1 MPADGHTVFGGAFD
15 PDLGMPSTAYTGEF
29 MFDTDDLNADNAGLF
44 GLDAGDSA
52 ALQTFDPAAL
62 GEPKNLFAT
71 PGRPEQDLDFSPPS
85 HRDSSSSG
93 SSRRSADSN
102 SPKTSH
108 TSGDVMMTEDAS
120 FAEWKPFDAL
130 ANGHD
135 TNIDLLSGHSLDQSV
150 DPSTHFDD
158 SNFFD
163 FASASSSPSAPPTNG
178 NISLSP
184 EDHSVVSAKSPSL
197 HRKGHGKAPSV
208 SFLDLTSPATLTY
221 TQQYAFTNGKAVGSR
236 EASPMFSS
244 HESSP
249 AGMFKDSPSS
259 DINMNVAADGFHFRV
274 PPQAQNPGWPA
285 QAPFAARHGAGM
297 QQNVHTGVLAAS
309 APGVAYN
316 GLAFEGKATLRI
328 QPTPLKSRVETQIPI
343 KLTFH
348 NLPSTIKRLH
358 LPRHSISKAKLLHKG
373 PVESAPDMLELY
385 TMLVCTS
392 AMQDEKKRSKA
403 FEQAAKA
410 SRPTSPNPGPEADE
424 VKPQNGGEVRICHG
438 CITRERKRAGRKKN
452 KKPEEDELWDKYQ
465 NYRAIVFNTQE
476 VKEWQVATDTGIGMT
491 PPPGT
496 MQVDAPMRIACY
508 CRHHQEKMGFQVIF
522 TLKDFQ
528 NNVIVQ
534 EMSNAIMITDDH
546 KTHLPPTVGTTTSST
561 AETQADS
568 TPHEAPLPFRQT
580 QSSSDL
586 QGLQRGTPLQAAG
599 PKQHNSQTTST
610 TTTPRNLSR
619 QASPTSPAGPAAKR
633 RKPSSTNKLPQGLAM
648 TRLETVQ
655 PPGAPL
661 NNAQNDGS
669 IVSSATSPF
678 SPPVNNFPMT
688 TGTMFQQPPPINGMQ
703 QPFAPGP
710 LTPNSNNNE
719 LYQGN
724 GRNMSIDNMPLTQ
737 PMYSAPASAHPS
749 RAPSPNHLRNE
760 MNVLQQQ
767 TPLSQ
772 AIFNSTPVGI
782 NSIRSPSPTIHKI
795 IPGEGPKDG
804 GIEVTVLGSGFTNGG
819 LEVMFGDKR
828 ALTTTFWGESSLV
841 CLLPPSHV
849 AGNVLV
855 RIRHPQLPDQQ
866 HAYGGKQAI
875 FRYIDDSEEQL
886 MRTALVCLG
895 NKLGGT
901 IQDATDIA
909 KSIINSRTN
918 PGGWGLSPG
927 GGNPV
932 SGGYNFREAQREC
945 IESGLMKILDL
956 IDLDDSVNKARINIR
971 KSTTGQTMLHL
982 GCSLGMSRFV
992 AGLLSRGANIHSRDK
1007 GGFTPLHFAAMNN
1020 HATIVRRL
1028 MIFGADPTM
1037 RSLSGLTAADLC
1049 QRAEGSREVLRA
1061 LRSVER
1067 NARSRSRGSL
1077 HSRVN
1082 SATSLSSLWGS
1093 REPLEMS
1100 AYHDEPLMDG
1110 SGSGESSDD
1119 DYEDSSEEFDSQSG
1133 EPKEYL
1139 QMRRRSMPHNHR
1151 LPEIVS
1157 PPPAGV
1163 PAGMASPGAAMTA
1176 LQGRVLQQWQAV
1188 LHNWQQFQMP
1198 QMPQLPGR
1206 NDYHNILN
1214 NAHLMQRFASL
1225 VPNIGGSR
1233 PGSADDHGPRDG
1245 DKQWWEITS
1254 LFGAKDSPPPA
1265 YEELFPENQQSVD
1278 TKQASA
1284 AAAAAEYEADAKCA
1298 ALYDQAEESTAES
1311 SKTRQVPHLL
1321 QIGRKNAITKEQQ
1334 EDLQRAHAERL
1345 KTGSSDK
1352 MLWFVWLPLLI
1363 FIVGMMVFNG
1373 APAVIQGV
1381 TKFGQLVVDMTA
1393 TPQQTLEQLGNR
1405 AVVEAV

>member
-15 PDLGMPSTAYTGEF
+15 PDLGMPSTAYNGEF
-29 MFDTDDLNADNAGLF
+29 IFDTDDLNADNAGLF

-62 GEPKNLFAT
+62 GEAKNPFVA
-71 PGRPEQDLDFSPPS
+71 PGRPGQDLDFSPPS

-130 ANGHD
+130 TNGHD

-150 DPSTHFDD
+150 DPPTHFDD
-158 SNFFD
+158 NHFFD
-163 FASASSSPSAPPTNG
+163 FVSASSSPSAPPTNG
-178 NISLSP
+178 NTSLSP
-184 EDHSVVSAKSPSL
+184 EDHSAVSAKSPSL
-197 HRKGHGKAPSV
+197 QRKGHAKAPS
-208 SFLDLTSPATLTY
+208 
-221 TQQYAFTNGKAVGSR
+221 QQYAFTNGISGVKAVGSR
-236 EASPMFSS
+236 EASPMFAS

-249 AGMFKDSPSS
+249 AGMFKDSPVSEN
-259 DINMNVAADGFHFRV
+259 NMNIAADSFQFRR
-274 PPQAQNPGWPA
+274 PGPNSGWPA
-285 QAPFAARHGAGM
+285 QVSFSARHSAGM
-297 QQNVHTGVLAAS
+297 QQGVHTGGLTAS

-316 GLAFEGKATLRI
+316 GLAFDGKPTLRI

-343 KLTFH
+343 KLTVH
-348 NLPSTIKRLH
+348 NLPKSIRRLH

-373 PVESAPDMLELY
+373 PVESSPDMLELY

-392 AMQDEKKRSKA
+392 AMQDEKKRRKA
-403 FEQAAKA
+403 FEQAAEA

-424 VKPQNGGEVRICHG
+424 LKPQNGGEVRICHG

-508 CRHHQEKMGFQVIF
+508 CRHHQEKQGFQVIF
-522 TLKDFQ
+522 TLKDYQ
-528 NNVIVQ
+528 NKVIVQ
-534 EMSNAIMITDDH
+534 EI
-546 KTHLPPTVGTTTSST
+546 T
-561 AETQADS
+561 AEAQAEAM
-568 TPHEAPLPFRQT
+568 PLEAPLPFRQT

-586 QGLQRGTPLQAAG
+586 QSLQHGASLQNSAS
-599 PKQHNSQTTST
+599 KHHNSQATST
-610 TTTPRNLSR
+610 TATPRNLSR

-633 RKPSSTNKLPQGLAM
+633 RKPSSNNNKLPQALAM
-648 TRLETVQ
+648 TRLETIPQ
-655 PPGAPL
+655 PGAPL
-661 NNAQNDGS
+661 NNSQNDGS
-669 IVSSATSPF
+669 MVAPATSPF
-678 SPPVNNFPMT
+678 SPAINNFPMT
-688 TGTMFQQPPPINGMQ
+688 TGPMFQPQPPMNSMQ
-703 QPFAPGP
+703 QPFATGP

-719 LYQGN
+719 LYPGGN
-724 GRNMSIDNMPLTQ
+724 SRNMSIDNMSLAQ

-772 AIFNSTPVGI
+772 AIFNPPVGMS
-782 NSIRSPSPTIHKI
+782 SIRSPTPTIHKI

-828 ALTTTFWGESSLV
+828 ALTTTYWGESSLV

-866 HAYGGKQAI
+866 PGYGGKHVI

-886 MRTALVCLG
+886 MRTALWLG
-895 NKLGGT
+895 
-901 IQDATDIA
+901 AF
-909 KSIINSRTN
+909 
-918 PGGWGLSPG
+918 PG
-927 GGNPV
+927 GGNQV

-971 KSTTGQTMLHL
+971 KSATGQTMLHL
-982 GCSLGMSRFV
+982 GCSLGMARFV

-1020 HATIVRRL
+1020 HTTIVRRL
-1028 MIFGADPTM
+1028 MILGADPTM
-1037 RSLSGLTAADLC
+1037 RSLSGLTASDLC
-1049 QRAEGSREVLRA
+1049 PRAEGSREVLRA
-1061 LRSVER
+1061 LRSFER
-1067 NARSRSRGSL
+1067 NARSHSRGSL

-1093 REPLEMS
+1093 RGPLEMS
-1100 AYHDEPLMDG
+1100 AYHDESLTDA
-1110 SGSGESSDD
+1110 SISADSSDD

-1133 EPKEYL
+1133 
-1139 QMRRRSMPHNHR
+1139 M
-1151 LPEIVS
+1151 V
-1157 PPPAGV
+1157 
-1163 PAGMASPGAAMTA
+1163 SPGAAMTA

-1206 NDYHNILN
+1206 HDYHNMLN
-1214 NAHLMQRFASL
+1214 NAHFMQRFASL

-1233 PGSADDHGPRDG
+1233 PGSAGEHGPPG

-1254 LFGAKDSPPPA
+1254 LFGAKDAPPPA
-1265 YEELFPENQQSVD
+1265 YEELFPHNQQSID
-1278 TKQASA
+1278 TKQATA

-1298 ALYDQAEESTAES
+1298 ALYDQTQTEESIAES

-1352 MLWFVWLPLLI
+1352 MLWFVWVPLLI
-1363 FIVGMMVFNG
+1363 FIIGMMIFNG

-1381 TKFGQLVVDMTA
+1381 TKLGQVVVDMTA
-1393 TPQQTLEQLGNR
+1393 AAPQQALEQPINR

>member
-1 MPADGHTVFGGAFD
+1 MPTDGHTVFGGAFD
-15 PDLGMPSTAYTGEF
+15 PDLGMPSTAYNGEF
-29 MFDTDDLNADNAGLF
+29 IFDTDDLNAENAGLF

-52 ALQTFDPAAL
+52 ALHTFDSNTL
-62 GEPKNLFAT
+62 GESKNLFAT

-108 TSGDVMMTEDAS
+108 TSGDVMMTEDAT

-130 ANGHD
+130 TNGHD
-135 TNIDLLSGHSLDQSV
+135 TNIDLLSGHALDQSV

-163 FASASSSPSAPPTNG
+163 FASASSSPSEPPING
-178 NISLSP
+178 NVSLSP
-184 EDHSVVSAKSPSL
+184 EDHSAVSAKSPSL
-197 HRKGHGKAPSV
+197 QRKGHGKAQSV
-208 SFLDLTSPATLTY
+208 STLHLTSLATLTH
-221 TQQYAFTNGKAVGSR
+221 TQQYAFTNGISGVKAVGSR
-236 EASPMFSS
+236 EASPMFPS

-249 AGMFKDSPSS
+249 AGMFKDSPVSEN
-259 DINMNVAADGFHFRV
+259 NMNISVDSFQFRL
-274 PPQAQNPGWPA
+274 PGPNSGWPA
-285 QAPFAARHGAGM
+285 QVPFSARHGRGM
-297 QQNVHTGVLAAS
+297 QQGGLTAS

-373 PVESAPDMLELY
+373 PLKSSPDMLELY

-392 AMQDEKKRSKA
+392 AMQDEKKRCKA

-424 VKPQNGGEVRICHG
+424 IKPQNGGEVRICHG

-476 VKEWQVATDTGIGMT
+476 VKEWQVATDTGIGTT

-522 TLKDFQ
+522 TLKDYQ

-546 KTHLPPTVGTTTSST
+546 KTHLPPTATTITSST
-561 AETQADS
+561 AETQADAM
-568 TPHEAPLPFRQT
+568 PQDAPLPFRQT

-586 QGLQRGTPLQAAG
+586 QSLQRGPALQTSV
-599 PKQHNSQTTST
+599 PKQHNSRTTSAT
-610 TTTPRNLSR
+610 ATPRNLSR

-661 NNAQNDGS
+661 NNTQNDASMGT
-669 IVSSATSPF
+669 SATSPF
-678 SPPVNNFPMT
+678 SPAVNNFPMT
-688 TGTMFQQPPPINGMQ
+688 AGPMFQPQPPSMNGMQ
-703 QPFAPGP
+703 QSFATGP

-719 LYQGN
+719 LYPGGN
-724 GRNMSIDNMPLTQ
+724 SRNMSIDNMSLAQ

-760 MNVLQQQ
+760 MSVLQQQ

-772 AIFNSTPVGI
+772 AIFNNTPVGM

-855 RIRHPQLPDQQ
+855 RIRHPQLADQQ
-866 HAYGGKQAI
+866 PAYGGKQAI

-886 MRTALVCLG
+886 MRTALILQRASSTRGQALAAGDCPPSAG
-895 NKLGGT
+895 N
-901 IQDATDIA
+901 Q
-909 KSIINSRTN
+909 
-918 PGGWGLSPG
+918 
-927 GGNPV
+927 V

-945 IESGLMKILDL
+945 VESGLMKILDL

-1067 NARSRSRGSL
+1067 NARSHSRGSL

-1100 AYHDEPLMDG
+1100 AYHDESLTDA
-1110 SGSGESSDD
+1110 SGSGDSSDD
-1119 DYEDSSEEFDSQSG
+1119 DYEDSSGEFDSH
-1133 EPKEYL
+1133 
-1139 QMRRRSMPHNHR
+1139 MPNNHR
-1151 LPEIVS
+1151 LPEIVPS
-1157 PPPAGV
+1157 PPAGV

-1188 LHNWQQFQMP
+1188 MHNWQQFQMP

-1206 NDYHNILN
+1206 NDYHNMLN
-1214 NAHLMQRFASL
+1214 NAHFMQRFVSL

-1233 PGSADDHGPRDG
+1233 PGSAGDHGPRDG

-1265 YEELFPENQQSVD
+1265 YEELFPHNQQSVD

-1298 ALYDQAEESTAES
+1298 ALYDQTEESTAES

-1363 FIVGMMVFNG
+1363 FILGMMIFNG
-1373 APAVIQGV
+1373 APAVIQGM
-1381 TKFGQLVVDMTA
+1381 TKFGQLVVDMTT
-1393 TPQQTLEQLGNR
+1393 TPQQTLEQLNNR
-1405 AVVEAV
+1405 AAVEAV

>member
-1 MPADGHTVFGGAFD
+1 MPADGHTVFGGAFEA
-15 PDLGMPSTAYTGEF
+15 DLGMPSTAYNGEF
-29 MFDTDDLNADNAGLF
+29 IFDTDDLNADNAGLF

-62 GEPKNLFAT
+62 GESKNPFAT
-71 PGRPEQDLDFSPPS
+71 PGRPEQNLDFSPPS

-120 FAEWKPFDAL
+120 FAEWKPFDGL
-130 ANGHD
+130 QNGHD
-135 TNIDLLSGHSLDQSV
+135 TNIDLLPGHSLDQSV
-150 DPSTHFDD
+150 DHPTHFDD
-158 SNFFD
+158 NNFFD
-163 FASASSSPSAPPTNG
+163 FVSASSSPSAPPTNG
-178 NISLSP
+178 NISMSP
-184 EDHSVVSAKSPSL
+184 EDHSAVSAKSPSL
-197 HRKGHGKAPSV
+197 HRKGHGKAPS
-208 SFLDLTSPATLTY
+208 
-221 TQQYAFTNGKAVGSR
+221 YAFTNGISGVKAVGSR
-236 EASPMFSS
+236 EASPMFAS

-249 AGMFKDSPSS
+249 AGMFKDSPVSEN
-259 DINMNVAADGFHFRV
+259 NMNISAESFQFRL
-274 PPQAQNPGWPA
+274 PGPNSGWPA
-285 QAPFAARHGAGM
+285 QVPFSARHGAGM
-297 QQNVHTGVLAAS
+297 QQGVHTNGLTAP

-316 GLAFEGKATLRI
+316 GLAFEGKATLKI

-348 NLPSTIKRLH
+348 NLPSSIKRLH

-373 PVESAPDMLELY
+373 PVESSPDMLELY

-392 AMQDEKKRSKA
+392 AMMDEKKKCKA

-410 SRPTSPNPGPEADE
+410 TRPTSPNPGPEADE
-424 VKPQNGGEVRICHG
+424 LKPQNGGEVRICHG

-508 CRHHQEKMGFQVIF
+508 CRHHQEKSGFQVIF
-522 TLKDFQ
+522 TLKDYQ

-546 KTHLPPTVGTTTSST
+546 KTHLPPTVTNTSSGA
-561 AETQADS
+561 AETQAEAM
-568 TPHEAPLPFRQT
+568 PLEAPLPFRQT
-580 QSSSDL
+580 HSSSDL
-586 QGLQRGTPLQAAG
+586 QSLQHGAALQNA
-599 PKQHNSQTTST
+599 PPST
-610 TTTPRNLSR
+610 TTRRLR
-619 QASPTSPAGPAAKR
+619 PAAKR

-648 TRLETVQ
+648 TRLETIPQ
-655 PPGAPL
+655 PGAPL
-661 NNAQNDGS
+661 SNGQNDGS
-669 IVSSATSPF
+669 MVTSATSPF
-678 SPPVNNFPMT
+678 SPAMNNFPMA
-688 TGTMFQQPPPINGMQ
+688 TGPMFQPQPPPMNGMQ
-703 QPFAPGP
+703 QPFAAGP

-719 LYQGN
+719 LYPGGN
-724 GRNMSIDNMPLTQ
+724 SRNMSIDNMPLNQ

-749 RAPSPNHLRNE
+749 RAPSPSHLRND

-772 AIFNSTPVGI
+772 AIFNNAPVGMS
-782 NSIRSPSPTIHKI
+782 SIRSPTPIIHKI
-795 IPGEGPKDG
+795 IPAEGPKDG
-804 GIEVTVLGSGFTNGG
+804 GIEVTVLGVGFTNGG

-828 ALTTTFWGESSLV
+828 ALTTTYWGESSLV
-841 CLLPPSHV
+841 CLLPPSNV

-855 RIRHPQLPDQQ
+855 RIRNSNLPDQQ
-866 HAYGGKQAI
+866 QPGYG
-875 FRYIDDSEEQL
+875 
-886 MRTALVCLG
+886 
-895 NKLGGT
+895 
-901 IQDATDIA
+901 DATDIA
-909 KSIINSRTN
+909 KSIINSRSN

-927 GGNPV
+927 GGNHV
-932 SGGYNFREAQREC
+932 SGGYNFRQAQREC

-971 KSTTGQTMLHL
+971 KSSTGQTMLHL

-1049 QRAEGSREVLRA
+1049 PKAEGSREVHRA

-1067 NARSRSRGSL
+1067 NARSHSRGSL

-1100 AYHDEPLMDG
+1100 AYHESLTDASTSAD
-1110 SGSGESSDD
+1110 SSDE

-1139 QMRRRSMPHNHR
+1139 QMRRRSMPHNHH

-1157 PPPAGV
+1157 PPPVGI

-1206 NDYHNILN
+1206 HDYHNMLN
-1214 NAHLMQRFASL
+1214 NAHFMQRFASL

-1233 PGSADDHGPRDG
+1233 PGSADEHGPRDG

-1265 YEELFPENQQSVD
+1265 YEELFPQNQQSID

-1298 ALYDQAEESTAES
+1298 ALYDQTTTTTTTEECTAES

-1363 FIVGMMVFNG
+1363 FILGMMIFNG

-1381 TKFGQLVVDMTA
+1381 TKFGQVVVDMTA
-1393 TPQQTLEQLGNR
+1393 AAPQQTLEQLNNR

>member
-15 PDLGMPSTAYTGEF
+15 PDLGMPSTAYNGEF
-29 MFDTDDLNADNAGLF
+29 IFDTDDLNPDNAGLF

-52 ALQTFDPAAL
+52 ALQTFDAAAL
-62 GEPKNLFAT
+62 GDTKNLFAT

-108 TSGDVMMTEDAS
+108 TSGDVMMTEDAT

-130 ANGHD
+130 TNGHD

-178 NISLSP
+178 NVSLSP
-184 EDHSVVSAKSPSL
+184 EDHSAVSAKSPSL
-197 HRKGHGKAPSV
+197 QRKGHGKAPSV
-208 SFLDLTSPATLTY
+208 STLHLTSLATLTHAR
-221 TQQYAFTNGKAVGSR
+221 QYAFTNGISGAKAVGSR
-236 EASPMFSS
+236 EASPMFAS

-249 AGMFKDSPSS
+249 AGMFKDSPVSEN
-259 DINMNVAADGFHFRV
+259 NMNISADSFQFRL
-274 PPQAQNPGWPA
+274 PGPNSGWPA
-285 QAPFAARHGAGM
+285 QVPFSARHGAGM
-297 QQNVHTGVLAAS
+297 PQGVHTGGLTAS

-348 NLPSTIKRLH
+348 NLPPTIKRLH

-373 PVESAPDMLELY
+373 PVESSPDMLELY

-392 AMQDEKKRSKA
+392 AMQDEKKRCKA

-424 VKPQNGGEVRICHG
+424 IKPQNGGEVRICHG

-522 TLKDFQ
+522 TLKDCQ

-546 KTHLPPTVGTTTSST
+546 KTHLPPQSQQIPP
-561 AETQADS
+561 ALQKR
-568 TPHEAPLPFRQT
+568 RQI
-580 QSSSDL
+580 
-586 QGLQRGTPLQAAG
+586 LQRGAPLQTSA
-599 PKQHNSQTTST
+599 PKPHNSQTTSAT
-610 TTTPRNLSR
+610 ATPRNLSR

-661 NNAQNDGS
+661 NTAQNDAPMGT
-669 IVSSATSPF
+669 SATSPF
-678 SPPVNNFPMT
+678 SPAINNFPMS
-688 TGTMFQQPPPINGMQ
+688 TGPMFQPQPPPMNGMQ
-703 QPFAPGP
+703 QPFATGP

-719 LYQGN
+719 LYSGGN
-724 GRNMSIDNMPLTQ
+724 SRNMSIDTMPLAQ

-749 RAPSPNHLRNE
+749 RAPSPSHLRND
-760 MNVLQQQ
+760 MSVLQQQ

-772 AIFNSTPVGI
+772 AIFNNAPVGM

-866 HAYGGKQAI
+866 PAYGGKQAI

-909 KSIINSRTN
+909 KSIINSRSN
-918 PGGWGLSPG
+918 PGGWGISPG
-927 GGNPV
+927 GGNQV
-932 SGGYNFREAQREC
+932 SGGYSFREAQREC

-971 KSTTGQTMLHL
+971 KSSTGQTMLHL

-1100 AYHDEPLMDG
+1100 AYHDESLTDA

-1133 EPKEYL
+1133 EPKDYL

-1151 LPEIVS
+1151 LPEIVPS
-1157 PPPAGV
+1157 PPVGV

-1214 NAHLMQRFASL
+1214 NAHFMQRFASL

-1233 PGSADDHGPRDG
+1233 PGSAGDHGPRDS

-1265 YEELFPENQQSVD
+1265 YEELFPHNQQSVD

-1298 ALYDQAEESTAES
+1298 ALYDQTEESTAES

-1363 FIVGMMVFNG
+1363 FILGMMVFNG

-1381 TKFGQLVVDMTA
+1381 AKFGQLIVDMTA
-1393 TPQQTLEQLGNR
+1393 APQQQTLEQPVNR
-1405 AVVEAV
+1405 AAIQAA

>member
-15 PDLGMPSTAYTGEF
+15 PDLGMPSTAYNGEF
-29 MFDTDDLNADNAGLF
+29 IFETDDLNADNAGLF

-52 ALQTFDPAAL
+52 ALQTFDAAAL
-62 GEPKNLFAT
+62 GDTKNLFAT

-108 TSGDVMMTEDAS
+108 TSGDVMMTEDAT

-130 ANGHD
+130 TNGHD

-178 NISLSP
+178 NVSLSP
-184 EDHSVVSAKSPSL
+184 EDHSAVSAKSPSL
-197 HRKGHGKAPSV
+197 QRKGHGKAPSV
-208 SFLDLTSPATLTY
+208 STLHLTSLATLTH
-221 TQQYAFTNGKAVGSR
+221 TRQYAFTNGISGAKAVGSR
-236 EASPMFSS
+236 EASPMFAS

-249 AGMFKDSPSS
+249 AGMFKDSPVSEN
-259 DINMNVAADGFHFRV
+259 NMNISVDSFQFRL
-274 PPQAQNPGWPA
+274 PGPNSGWPA
-285 QAPFAARHGAGM
+285 QVPFSARHGAGM
-297 QQNVHTGVLAAS
+297 QQGVHTGGLTAP

-348 NLPSTIKRLH
+348 NLPPTIKRLH

-373 PVESAPDMLELY
+373 PVESSPDMLELY

-392 AMQDEKKRSKA
+392 AMQDEKKRCKA

-424 VKPQNGGEVRICHG
+424 IKPQNGGEVRICHG

-491 PPPGT
+491 PLRGPCSAT
-496 MQVDAPMRIACY
+496 
-508 CRHHQEKMGFQVIF
+508 
-522 TLKDFQ
+522 
-528 NNVIVQ
+528 
-534 EMSNAIMITDDH
+534 
-546 KTHLPPTVGTTTSST
+546 
-561 AETQADS
+561 ETQADAM
-568 TPHEAPLPFRQT
+568 PQEAPLPFRQT

-586 QGLQRGTPLQAAG
+586 QSLQRGAHLQTSVSK
-599 PKQHNSQTTST
+599 PHNSQTTSAT
-610 TTTPRNLSR
+610 ATPRNLSR

-661 NNAQNDGS
+661 NNTQNDAPMGT
-669 IVSSATSPF
+669 SATSPF
-678 SPPVNNFPMT
+678 SPAVNNFPMS
-688 TGTMFQQPPPINGMQ
+688 TGPMFQPQPPPMNGMQ
-703 QPFAPGP
+703 QPFATGP

-719 LYQGN
+719 LYSGGN
-724 GRNMSIDNMPLTQ
+724 SRNMSIDTMPLAQ

-749 RAPSPNHLRNE
+749 RAPSPSHLRND
-760 MNVLQQQ
+760 MSVLQQQ
-767 TPLSQ
+767 IPLSQ
-772 AIFNSTPVGI
+772 AIFNNASVGM

-855 RIRHPQLPDQQ
+855 RIRHPQLPDPQP
-866 HAYGGKQAI
+866 AYGGKQAI

-886 MRTALVCLG
+886 MRTAL
-895 NKLGGT
+895 
-901 IQDATDIA
+901 
-909 KSIINSRTN
+909 SIINSRSN

-927 GGNPV
+927 GGNQV

-971 KSTTGQTMLHL
+971 KSSTGQTMLHL

-1100 AYHDEPLMDG
+1100 AYHDESLTDA

-1119 DYEDSSEEFDSQSG
+1119 DYEDSSEEFDSQPG
-1133 EPKEYL
+1133 EPKDYL

-1151 LPEIVS
+1151 LPEIVPS
-1157 PPPAGV
+1157 PPAGV

-1206 NDYHNILN
+1206 NDYHNMLN
-1214 NAHLMQRFASL
+1214 NAHFMQRFASL

-1233 PGSADDHGPRDG
+1233 PGSAGDHGPRDG

-1265 YEELFPENQQSVD
+1265 YEELFPHNQQSVD

-1298 ALYDQAEESTAES
+1298 ALYDQTEESTAES

-1363 FIVGMMVFNG
+1363 FILGMMVFNG
-1373 APAVIQGV
+1373 APAVIQV
-1381 TKFGQLVVDMTA
+1381 VAKFGQLIVDMTA
-1393 TPQQTLEQLGNR
+1393 TPQQQTLEQPINR
-1405 AVVEAV
+1405 AAIQAV